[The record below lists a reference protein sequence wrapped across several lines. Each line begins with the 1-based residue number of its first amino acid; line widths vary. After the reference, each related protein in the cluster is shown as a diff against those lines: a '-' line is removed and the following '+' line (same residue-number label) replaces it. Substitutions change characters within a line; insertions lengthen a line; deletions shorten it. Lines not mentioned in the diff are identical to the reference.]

1 VGDAHGRVDGI
12 AAKSLNEN
20 TVKIDMA
27 NSNRLDIALKRLMSA
42 ADLLEA
48 AVERRAVGERLRL
61 DVDETFAVLQDDRSR
76 LAVEL
81 DGALA
86 KVRALEE
93 ANSEV
98 ERRLGTVG
106 AAIAAVLAQSEP
118 DPES

>member
-1 VGDAHGRVDGI
+1 MD
-12 AAKSLNEN
+12 E
-20 TVKIDMA
+20 VKIDMA
-27 NSNRLDIALKRLMSA
+27 NPTRLDSSLKRLMSA
-42 ADLLEA
+42 TDFLEA
-48 AVERRAVGERLRL
+48 AVERRAVGDRKRL

-93 ANSEV
+93 ANTEV

-118 DPES
+118 EAES